1 MSHAWDSVG
10 QHTRVANTERNSD
23 NKDRRIE
30 CKCGLKHRFKDC
42 WYLGGKGKPQGWVPK
57 PEIQEK
63 FGKLMESQSPI
74 GRAIKATLKA
84 NTGTTALT
92 AVSTLRQFD
101 DQSPTIGNISS
112 HVLQLTMST
121 DCTNK
126 QTIKPSLINRWIL
139 DPGSNTHVTNTR
151 AYGWKKRA
159 DGTGEVVKAG
169 NQELAIR
176 EWGDVILLINT
187 PTGTEQIELTYVAYV
202 PGFLTNVVGLSRC
215 RSIGIH
221 FDSGR
226 DCLYQRRWNN
236 VISKLQYVGGHWL
249 IDADGMERPDAGPL
263 LAASTHAYKKP
274 SHEPRKPLRLTLEE
288 AHVMWGHAG
297 RQAIGHLPGSVDG
310 LELVDGEQAPKWKDC
325 DTCIQS
331 KLTQLVSRRLP
342 REPATRP
349 FQRTSIDLIQLL
361 ERGERCYNGD
371 QYLFHM
377 VDQDSKWHEGS
388 CMPDKTKATLTR
400 VFKRLLAKIERQYN
414 SQVIVI
420 RLDMEAGYV
429 ELLEICKNLGIALE
443 PRATEAQNGG
453 IERAGKSI
461 VIRARAVRLHAGLP
475 EEYANECAMTA
486 IYLLNRTPV
495 EAINW
500 SCPYTKVKGVKP
512 SVAHLEVIGARAYVL
527 NEKLLRGAKLESR
540 ALIGHL
546 VGFDS
551 TNIFRIWLP
560 TIGRVIRTRDVV
572 FLRDK
577 LCDGQGQYAE
587 KSYIREVAEVLDI
600 ENTPDYSN
608 ILTDQLSS
616 PEDVNVQQ
624 DAHRSENDM
633 EDEIEDPISDTIH
646 VQPRRRTNQQ
656 DDSQQQE
663 TMRHLRT
670 PEATSESQEVSQL
683 TDQEMDDTGWERG
696 YALAP
701 EGEALN
707 RTSNNARRR
716 EEISSQ
722 VSEQFILKGKR
733 SRKPVNLGTYLATFA
748 TCINPTA
755 PAKLFNEAPKIR
767 FHRDQLPAVP
777 KRWKDLDHHPF
788 GAEFREASRKEIDG
802 FTQRSCFGKTARA
815 SEIVDAEI
823 LPLMWVFTY
832 KFDEDGYLYKFKARL
847 VVRGD
852 LQQDYGDTYAATL
865 AAKIFRC
872 LIALS
877 AAFDLELYQYD
888 VLNAFLNAELDRLT
902 YHLTATLEKLGLQ
915 QVPGV
920 PCLFSNDSLIVFFF
934 VDDIVVAVASKNKD
948 VYRQFDQQL
957 RAAYDVRFLG
967 ELKWFLGI
975 RVIRDRSQK
984 KIWLMQDSFIDKVAA
999 KYNITQ
1005 RSTTYPAVPL
1015 ADGNIGL
1022 STEEPDNKRTK
1033 LYQEL
1038 VGSLAYIATYTRP
1051 DVAQA
1056 HSELSRYLQNPGQKH
1071 VSAAY
1076 HVWKYL
1082 IGQKRLA
1089 IGAHGDQSSRTI
1101 YTGSSLGGAGTEPL
1115 FYGAS
1120 DAAFADDLPTRRSS
1134 QGYLFML
1141 YGMPIDWKATLQRS
1155 VTKSTTEAELLALS
1169 TAASE
1174 LQAWNRLFKHIRF
1187 DLEMIPTIYCDNL
1200 QTVGVVTKDEDKLFT
1215 RLRHVDVHQHWL
1227 RQEVADGRI
1236 SVQWKPTN
1244 LMPADGLTKMLVRQ
1258 KHVEFLKQ
1266 LGLRDVNEYLPN
1278 AGQDSPDLES
1288 LTHWY

>member
-1 MSHAWDSVG
+1 
-10 QHTRVANTERNSD
+10 
-23 NKDRRIE
+23 
-30 CKCGLKHRFKDC
+30 
-42 WYLGGKGKPQGWVPK
+42 
-57 PEIQEK
+57 
-63 FGKLMESQSPI
+63 
-74 GRAIKATLKA
+74 
-84 NTGTTALT
+84 
-92 AVSTLRQFD
+92 
-101 DQSPTIGNISS
+101 
-112 HVLQLTMST
+112 
-121 DCTNK
+121 
-126 QTIKPSLINRWIL
+126 
-139 DPGSNTHVTNTR
+139 
-151 AYGWKKRA
+151 
-159 DGTGEVVKAG
+159 EVVKAG

-527 NEKLLRGAKLESR
+527 NEKLLRGAKL
-540 ALIGHL
+540 
-546 VGFDS
+546 D
-551 TNIFRIWLP
+551 
-560 TIGRVIRTRDVV
+560 
-572 FLRDK
+572 
-577 LCDGQGQYAE
+577 
-587 KSYIREVAEVLDI
+587 
-600 ENTPDYSN
+600 N

-748 TCINPTA
+748 TC
-755 PAKLFNEAPKIR
+755 
-767 FHRDQLPAVP
+767 
-777 KRWKDLDHHPF
+777 
-788 GAEFREASRKEIDG
+788 
-802 FTQRSCFGKTARA
+802 
-815 SEIVDAEI
+815 
-823 LPLMWVFTY
+823 
-832 KFDEDGYLYKFKARL
+832 
-847 VVRGD
+847 
-852 LQQDYGDTYAATL
+852 
-865 AAKIFRC
+865 
-872 LIALS
+872 
-877 AAFDLELYQYD
+877 
-888 VLNAFLNAELDRLT
+888 
-902 YHLTATLEKLGLQ
+902 
-915 QVPGV
+915 
-920 PCLFSNDSLIVFFF
+920 
-934 VDDIVVAVASKNKD
+934 
-948 VYRQFDQQL
+948 
-957 RAAYDVRFLG
+957 
-967 ELKWFLGI
+967 
-975 RVIRDRSQK
+975 
-984 KIWLMQDSFIDKVAA
+984 
-999 KYNITQ
+999 
-1005 RSTTYPAVPL
+1005 
-1015 ADGNIGL
+1015 
-1022 STEEPDNKRTK
+1022 
-1033 LYQEL
+1033 
-1038 VGSLAYIATYTRP
+1038 
-1051 DVAQA
+1051 
-1056 HSELSRYLQNPGQKH
+1056 QKH

-1174 LQAWNRLFKHIRF
+1174 LQAWNRLFKHI
-1187 DLEMIPTIYCDNL
+1187 
-1200 QTVGVVTKDEDKLFT
+1200 
-1215 RLRHVDVHQHWL
+1215 
-1227 RQEVADGRI
+1227 
-1236 SVQWKPTN
+1236 
-1244 LMPADGLTKMLVRQ
+1244 
-1258 KHVEFLKQ
+1258 
-1266 LGLRDVNEYLPN
+1266 
-1278 AGQDSPDLES
+1278 
-1288 LTHWY
+1288 

>member
-1 MSHAWDSVG
+1 
-10 QHTRVANTERNSD
+10 
-23 NKDRRIE
+23 
-30 CKCGLKHRFKDC
+30 
-42 WYLGGKGKPQGWVPK
+42 
-57 PEIQEK
+57 
-63 FGKLMESQSPI
+63 
-74 GRAIKATLKA
+74 
-84 NTGTTALT
+84 
-92 AVSTLRQFD
+92 
-101 DQSPTIGNISS
+101 
-112 HVLQLTMST
+112 
-121 DCTNK
+121 
-126 QTIKPSLINRWIL
+126 
-139 DPGSNTHVTNTR
+139 
-151 AYGWKKRA
+151 
-159 DGTGEVVKAG
+159 EVVKAG

-527 NEKLLRGAKLESR
+527 NEKLLRGAKL
-540 ALIGHL
+540 
-546 VGFDS
+546 D
-551 TNIFRIWLP
+551 
-560 TIGRVIRTRDVV
+560 
-572 FLRDK
+572 
-577 LCDGQGQYAE
+577 
-587 KSYIREVAEVLDI
+587 
-600 ENTPDYSN
+600 N

-748 TCINPTA
+748 T
-755 PAKLFNEAPKIR
+755 
-767 FHRDQLPAVP
+767 
-777 KRWKDLDHHPF
+777 
-788 GAEFREASRKEIDG
+788 
-802 FTQRSCFGKTARA
+802 
-815 SEIVDAEI
+815 
-823 LPLMWVFTY
+823 
-832 KFDEDGYLYKFKARL
+832 
-847 VVRGD
+847 
-852 LQQDYGDTYAATL
+852 
-865 AAKIFRC
+865 
-872 LIALS
+872 
-877 AAFDLELYQYD
+877 
-888 VLNAFLNAELDRLT
+888 
-902 YHLTATLEKLGLQ
+902 
-915 QVPGV
+915 
-920 PCLFSNDSLIVFFF
+920 
-934 VDDIVVAVASKNKD
+934 
-948 VYRQFDQQL
+948 
-957 RAAYDVRFLG
+957 
-967 ELKWFLGI
+967 
-975 RVIRDRSQK
+975 
-984 KIWLMQDSFIDKVAA
+984 
-999 KYNITQ
+999 
-1005 RSTTYPAVPL
+1005 
-1015 ADGNIGL
+1015 
-1022 STEEPDNKRTK
+1022 
-1033 LYQEL
+1033 
-1038 VGSLAYIATYTRP
+1038 
-1051 DVAQA
+1051 
-1056 HSELSRYLQNPGQKH
+1056 
-1071 VSAAY
+1071 
-1076 HVWKYL
+1076 
-1082 IGQKRLA
+1082 
-1089 IGAHGDQSSRTI
+1089 
-1101 YTGSSLGGAGTEPL
+1101 
-1115 FYGAS
+1115 
-1120 DAAFADDLPTRRSS
+1120 
-1134 QGYLFML
+1134 
-1141 YGMPIDWKATLQRS
+1141 
-1155 VTKSTTEAELLALS
+1155 
-1169 TAASE
+1169 
-1174 LQAWNRLFKHIRF
+1174 
-1187 DLEMIPTIYCDNL
+1187 
-1200 QTVGVVTKDEDKLFT
+1200 
-1215 RLRHVDVHQHWL
+1215 
-1227 RQEVADGRI
+1227 
-1236 SVQWKPTN
+1236 
-1244 LMPADGLTKMLVRQ
+1244 
-1258 KHVEFLKQ
+1258 
-1266 LGLRDVNEYLPN
+1266 
-1278 AGQDSPDLES
+1278 
-1288 LTHWY
+1288 

>member
-1 MSHAWDSVG
+1 
-10 QHTRVANTERNSD
+10 
-23 NKDRRIE
+23 
-30 CKCGLKHRFKDC
+30 
-42 WYLGGKGKPQGWVPK
+42 
-57 PEIQEK
+57 
-63 FGKLMESQSPI
+63 
-74 GRAIKATLKA
+74 
-84 NTGTTALT
+84 
-92 AVSTLRQFD
+92 
-101 DQSPTIGNISS
+101 
-112 HVLQLTMST
+112 
-121 DCTNK
+121 
-126 QTIKPSLINRWIL
+126 
-139 DPGSNTHVTNTR
+139 
-151 AYGWKKRA
+151 
-159 DGTGEVVKAG
+159 
-169 NQELAIR
+169 
-176 EWGDVILLINT
+176 
-187 PTGTEQIELTYVAYV
+187 
-202 PGFLTNVVGLSRC
+202 
-215 RSIGIH
+215 
-221 FDSGR
+221 
-226 DCLYQRRWNN
+226 
-236 VISKLQYVGGHWL
+236 
-249 IDADGMERPDAGPL
+249 MERPDAGPL

-527 NEKLLRGAKLESR
+527 NEKLLRGAKLE
-540 ALIGHL
+540 
-546 VGFDS
+546 
-551 TNIFRIWLP
+551 
-560 TIGRVIRTRDVV
+560 
-572 FLRDK
+572 DK

-748 TCINPTA
+748 T
-755 PAKLFNEAPKIR
+755 
-767 FHRDQLPAVP
+767 
-777 KRWKDLDHHPF
+777 
-788 GAEFREASRKEIDG
+788 
-802 FTQRSCFGKTARA
+802 
-815 SEIVDAEI
+815 
-823 LPLMWVFTY
+823 
-832 KFDEDGYLYKFKARL
+832 
-847 VVRGD
+847 
-852 LQQDYGDTYAATL
+852 
-865 AAKIFRC
+865 
-872 LIALS
+872 
-877 AAFDLELYQYD
+877 
-888 VLNAFLNAELDRLT
+888 
-902 YHLTATLEKLGLQ
+902 
-915 QVPGV
+915 
-920 PCLFSNDSLIVFFF
+920 
-934 VDDIVVAVASKNKD
+934 
-948 VYRQFDQQL
+948 
-957 RAAYDVRFLG
+957 
-967 ELKWFLGI
+967 
-975 RVIRDRSQK
+975 
-984 KIWLMQDSFIDKVAA
+984 
-999 KYNITQ
+999 
-1005 RSTTYPAVPL
+1005 
-1015 ADGNIGL
+1015 
-1022 STEEPDNKRTK
+1022 
-1033 LYQEL
+1033 
-1038 VGSLAYIATYTRP
+1038 
-1051 DVAQA
+1051 
-1056 HSELSRYLQNPGQKH
+1056 
-1071 VSAAY
+1071 
-1076 HVWKYL
+1076 
-1082 IGQKRLA
+1082 
-1089 IGAHGDQSSRTI
+1089 
-1101 YTGSSLGGAGTEPL
+1101 
-1115 FYGAS
+1115 
-1120 DAAFADDLPTRRSS
+1120 
-1134 QGYLFML
+1134 
-1141 YGMPIDWKATLQRS
+1141 
-1155 VTKSTTEAELLALS
+1155 
-1169 TAASE
+1169 
-1174 LQAWNRLFKHIRF
+1174 
-1187 DLEMIPTIYCDNL
+1187 
-1200 QTVGVVTKDEDKLFT
+1200 
-1215 RLRHVDVHQHWL
+1215 
-1227 RQEVADGRI
+1227 
-1236 SVQWKPTN
+1236 
-1244 LMPADGLTKMLVRQ
+1244 
-1258 KHVEFLKQ
+1258 
-1266 LGLRDVNEYLPN
+1266 
-1278 AGQDSPDLES
+1278 
-1288 LTHWY
+1288 

>member
-1 MSHAWDSVG
+1 RALNHN
-10 QHTRVANTERNSD
+10 QHQHQLGTFATLGIDQNSDTRVANTERNSD

-126 QTIKPSLINRWIL
+126 QTIKPS
-139 DPGSNTHVTNTR
+139 
-151 AYGWKKRA
+151 
-159 DGTGEVVKAG
+159 EVVKAG

-527 NEKLLRGAKLESR
+527 NEKLLRGAKL
-540 ALIGHL
+540 
-546 VGFDS
+546 D
-551 TNIFRIWLP
+551 
-560 TIGRVIRTRDVV
+560 
-572 FLRDK
+572 
-577 LCDGQGQYAE
+577 
-587 KSYIREVAEVLDI
+587 
-600 ENTPDYSN
+600 N

-733 SRKPVNLGTYLATFA
+733 SRKPVNLGT
-748 TCINPTA
+748 
-755 PAKLFNEAPKIR
+755 
-767 FHRDQLPAVP
+767 
-777 KRWKDLDHHPF
+777 
-788 GAEFREASRKEIDG
+788 
-802 FTQRSCFGKTARA
+802 
-815 SEIVDAEI
+815 
-823 LPLMWVFTY
+823 
-832 KFDEDGYLYKFKARL
+832 
-847 VVRGD
+847 
-852 LQQDYGDTYAATL
+852 
-865 AAKIFRC
+865 
-872 LIALS
+872 
-877 AAFDLELYQYD
+877 
-888 VLNAFLNAELDRLT
+888 
-902 YHLTATLEKLGLQ
+902 
-915 QVPGV
+915 
-920 PCLFSNDSLIVFFF
+920 
-934 VDDIVVAVASKNKD
+934 
-948 VYRQFDQQL
+948 
-957 RAAYDVRFLG
+957 
-967 ELKWFLGI
+967 
-975 RVIRDRSQK
+975 
-984 KIWLMQDSFIDKVAA
+984 
-999 KYNITQ
+999 
-1005 RSTTYPAVPL
+1005 
-1015 ADGNIGL
+1015 
-1022 STEEPDNKRTK
+1022 
-1033 LYQEL
+1033 
-1038 VGSLAYIATYTRP
+1038 
-1051 DVAQA
+1051 
-1056 HSELSRYLQNPGQKH
+1056 
-1071 VSAAY
+1071 
-1076 HVWKYL
+1076 
-1082 IGQKRLA
+1082 
-1089 IGAHGDQSSRTI
+1089 
-1101 YTGSSLGGAGTEPL
+1101 
-1115 FYGAS
+1115 
-1120 DAAFADDLPTRRSS
+1120 
-1134 QGYLFML
+1134 
-1141 YGMPIDWKATLQRS
+1141 
-1155 VTKSTTEAELLALS
+1155 
-1169 TAASE
+1169 
-1174 LQAWNRLFKHIRF
+1174 
-1187 DLEMIPTIYCDNL
+1187 
-1200 QTVGVVTKDEDKLFT
+1200 
-1215 RLRHVDVHQHWL
+1215 
-1227 RQEVADGRI
+1227 
-1236 SVQWKPTN
+1236 
-1244 LMPADGLTKMLVRQ
+1244 
-1258 KHVEFLKQ
+1258 
-1266 LGLRDVNEYLPN
+1266 
-1278 AGQDSPDLES
+1278 
-1288 LTHWY
+1288 

>member
-1 MSHAWDSVG
+1 
-10 QHTRVANTERNSD
+10 
-23 NKDRRIE
+23 
-30 CKCGLKHRFKDC
+30 
-42 WYLGGKGKPQGWVPK
+42 
-57 PEIQEK
+57 
-63 FGKLMESQSPI
+63 
-74 GRAIKATLKA
+74 
-84 NTGTTALT
+84 
-92 AVSTLRQFD
+92 
-101 DQSPTIGNISS
+101 
-112 HVLQLTMST
+112 
-121 DCTNK
+121 
-126 QTIKPSLINRWIL
+126 
-139 DPGSNTHVTNTR
+139 
-151 AYGWKKRA
+151 
-159 DGTGEVVKAG
+159 EVVKAG

-486 IYLLNRTPV
+486 IYLLN
-495 EAINW
+495 
-500 SCPYTKVKGVKP
+500 
-512 SVAHLEVIGARAYVL
+512 H
-527 NEKLLRGAKLESR
+527 
-540 ALIGHL
+540 
-546 VGFDS
+546 
-551 TNIFRIWLP
+551 
-560 TIGRVIRTRDVV
+560 
-572 FLRDK
+572 K

-722 VSEQFILKGKR
+722 
-733 SRKPVNLGTYLATFA
+733 
-748 TCINPTA
+748 
-755 PAKLFNEAPKIR
+755 
-767 FHRDQLPAVP
+767 
-777 KRWKDLDHHPF
+777 
-788 GAEFREASRKEIDG
+788 
-802 FTQRSCFGKTARA
+802 
-815 SEIVDAEI
+815 
-823 LPLMWVFTY
+823 
-832 KFDEDGYLYKFKARL
+832 
-847 VVRGD
+847 
-852 LQQDYGDTYAATL
+852 QQG
-865 AAKIFRC
+865 
-872 LIALS
+872 
-877 AAFDLELYQYD
+877 
-888 VLNAFLNAELDRLT
+888 
-902 YHLTATLEKLGLQ
+902 
-915 QVPGV
+915 
-920 PCLFSNDSLIVFFF
+920 
-934 VDDIVVAVASKNKD
+934 
-948 VYRQFDQQL
+948 DQQGEQ
-957 RAAYDVRFLG
+957 YGVRQG
-967 ELKWFLGI
+967 
-975 RVIRDRSQK
+975 VRSHSQ
-984 KIWLMQDSFIDKVAA
+984 
-999 KYNITQ
+999 
-1005 RSTTYPAVPL
+1005 
-1015 ADGNIGL
+1015 
-1022 STEEPDNKRTK
+1022 
-1033 LYQEL
+1033 YQEL
-1038 VGSLAYIATYTRP
+1038 QRPLYVSNTLDGQQPRRQREQTTQPQQWYPQTQTRP
-1051 DVAQA
+1051 PAT
-1056 HSELSRYLQNPGQKH
+1056 
-1071 VSAAY
+1071 AY
-1076 HVWKYL
+1076 
-1082 IGQKRLA
+1082 R
-1089 IGAHGDQSSRTI
+1089 
-1101 YTGSSLGGAGTEPL
+1101 E
-1115 FYGAS
+1115 
-1120 DAAFADDLPTRRSS
+1120 
-1134 QGYLFML
+1134 
-1141 YGMPIDWKATLQRS
+1141 
-1155 VTKSTTEAELLALS
+1155 VTPFP
-1169 TAASE
+1169 
-1174 LQAWNRLFKHIRF
+1174 Q
-1187 DLEMIPTIYCDNL
+1187 
-1200 QTVGVVTKDEDKLFT
+1200 Q
-1215 RLRHVDVHQHWL
+1215 
-1227 RQEVADGRI
+1227 
-1236 SVQWKPTN
+1236 PTN
-1244 LMPADGLTKMLVRQ
+1244 RVPDRP
-1258 KHVEFLKQ
+1258 
-1266 LGLRDVNEYLPN
+1266 LGLPHDPYKTLPPRWSRN
-1278 AGQDSPDLES
+1278 DRLEANTITQFS
-1288 LTHWY
+1288 KLWDNSN

>member
-1 MSHAWDSVG
+1 
-10 QHTRVANTERNSD
+10 
-23 NKDRRIE
+23 
-30 CKCGLKHRFKDC
+30 
-42 WYLGGKGKPQGWVPK
+42 
-57 PEIQEK
+57 
-63 FGKLMESQSPI
+63 
-74 GRAIKATLKA
+74 
-84 NTGTTALT
+84 
-92 AVSTLRQFD
+92 
-101 DQSPTIGNISS
+101 
-112 HVLQLTMST
+112 
-121 DCTNK
+121 
-126 QTIKPSLINRWIL
+126 
-139 DPGSNTHVTNTR
+139 
-151 AYGWKKRA
+151 
-159 DGTGEVVKAG
+159 EVVKAG

-527 NEKLLRGAKLESR
+527 NEKLLRGAKLE
-540 ALIGHL
+540 
-546 VGFDS
+546 
-551 TNIFRIWLP
+551 
-560 TIGRVIRTRDVV
+560 
-572 FLRDK
+572 DK

-748 TCINPTA
+748 TC
-755 PAKLFNEAPKIR
+755 
-767 FHRDQLPAVP
+767 
-777 KRWKDLDHHPF
+777 
-788 GAEFREASRKEIDG
+788 
-802 FTQRSCFGKTARA
+802 
-815 SEIVDAEI
+815 
-823 LPLMWVFTY
+823 
-832 KFDEDGYLYKFKARL
+832 
-847 VVRGD
+847 
-852 LQQDYGDTYAATL
+852 
-865 AAKIFRC
+865 
-872 LIALS
+872 
-877 AAFDLELYQYD
+877 
-888 VLNAFLNAELDRLT
+888 
-902 YHLTATLEKLGLQ
+902 
-915 QVPGV
+915 
-920 PCLFSNDSLIVFFF
+920 
-934 VDDIVVAVASKNKD
+934 
-948 VYRQFDQQL
+948 
-957 RAAYDVRFLG
+957 
-967 ELKWFLGI
+967 
-975 RVIRDRSQK
+975 
-984 KIWLMQDSFIDKVAA
+984 
-999 KYNITQ
+999 
-1005 RSTTYPAVPL
+1005 
-1015 ADGNIGL
+1015 
-1022 STEEPDNKRTK
+1022 
-1033 LYQEL
+1033 
-1038 VGSLAYIATYTRP
+1038 
-1051 DVAQA
+1051 
-1056 HSELSRYLQNPGQKH
+1056 QKH

-1174 LQAWNRLFKHIRF
+1174 LQAWNRLFKHI
-1187 DLEMIPTIYCDNL
+1187 
-1200 QTVGVVTKDEDKLFT
+1200 
-1215 RLRHVDVHQHWL
+1215 
-1227 RQEVADGRI
+1227 
-1236 SVQWKPTN
+1236 
-1244 LMPADGLTKMLVRQ
+1244 
-1258 KHVEFLKQ
+1258 
-1266 LGLRDVNEYLPN
+1266 
-1278 AGQDSPDLES
+1278 
-1288 LTHWY
+1288 